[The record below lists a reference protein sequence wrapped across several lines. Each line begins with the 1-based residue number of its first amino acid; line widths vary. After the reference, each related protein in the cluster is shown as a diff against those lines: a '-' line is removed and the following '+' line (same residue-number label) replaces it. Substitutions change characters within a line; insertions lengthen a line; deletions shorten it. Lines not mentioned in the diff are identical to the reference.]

1 MLTRRSLLAASAA
14 APALSYVGGESAEA
28 ATPKDVVV
36 MGKAI
41 DDMIALD
48 PAQAYEYTDNELD
61 GNIYRKLVTPDPKT
75 GTTVIG
81 DLAEKFEVS
90 TDGLNFT
97 FHLRRDAKF
106 DSGRP
111 VTAQD
116 AEFSFHRIVQ
126 LNKTPAFIITQFGF
140 AKDNVEKLIRAT
152 DDNTLVMTLPAP
164 QATSFVLFCLSAN
177 LGGIVEKAAALA
189 HQQNNDLGNEWLNHN
204 SAGAGPYKLTSW
216 QASDTVIL
224 DANPHAAT
232 PPGAKRLVMRHMKD
246 PSTQL
251 LALQRGDIDIARNL
265 GADQLKSLAGN
276 ANFHTVSAP
285 QGTSM
290 YFAMNQAMPELAKKE
305 VQQAM
310 KWAIDYDA
318 IAKNITPGVWRVS
331 QSFLP
336 EGLPGALP
344 ETPFHKDIAK
354 AKQLMAAAGL
364 AGGFSV
370 SMDYSALWPTTDIAQ
385 AIQADLGAI
394 GIRLQLLPGEQKQVI
409 TKMRARQ
416 HQMALLTW
424 FTDYID
430 PNSNAQAWCANPDDS
445 DNSKLKILAWRS
457 HFADKE
463 MTDEV
468 DQATR
473 ELDDRKRMAIYA
485 NLQRQMW
492 DRGPFVFLLQADEIA
507 VMPKNVTG
515 FQLGPTPDYFRYAP
529 IRKG

>member
-1 MLTRRSLLAASAA
+1 MLTRRSLIAASAA
-14 APALSYVGGESAEA
+14 APALSAIGAHQADA

-36 MGKAI
+36 MGKQI

-48 PAQAYEYTDNELD
+48 PAQAYEFTDNELD
-61 GNIYRKLVTPDPKT
+61 GNIYRKLVMPDPKT
-75 GTTVIG
+75 GQSVIG

-90 TDGLNFT
+90 ADGMTFT
-97 FHLRRDAKF
+97 FRLRRDAKF
-106 DSGRP
+106 SSGRP

-126 LNKTPAFIITQFGF
+126 MNKTPAFIITQFGF
-140 AKDNVEKLIRAT
+140 TKDNVDKLIRAT

-164 QATSFVLFCLSAN
+164 QATSFVLYCISAN
-177 LGGIVEKAAALA
+177 VGGIVEKAAALA
-189 HQQNNDLGNEWLNHN
+189 HQDNNDLGNAWLNNN
-204 SAGAGPYKLTSW
+204 SAGAGPFKLNSW
-216 QASDTVIL
+216 KASDTVIL
-224 DANPHAAT
+224 DANPHATT
-232 PPGAKRLVMRHMKD
+232 PPGAKRVVIRHMKD

-265 GADQLKSLAGN
+265 GADQLKTLTGKPDYRI
-276 ANFHTVSAP
+276 VSAP
-285 QGTSM
+285 QGTTM
-290 YFAMNQAMPELAKKE
+290 YFAMNQAVPELAKKD
-305 VQQAM
+305 VQQAI
-310 KWAIDYDA
+310 KWAIDYQA

-336 EGLPGALP
+336 EGLPGALTD
-344 ETPFHKDIAK
+344 TPFHKDVAK
-354 AKQLMAAAGL
+354 AKKLLASAGL
-364 AGGFSV
+364 PNGFAV
-370 SMDYSALWPTTDIAQ
+370 TMDYATVWPLADIAQ

-394 GIRLQLLPGEQKQVI
+394 GIKLSLLPGEQKQVV
-409 TKMRARQ
+409 TKTRARQ

-445 DNSKLKILAWRS
+445 DASKLKILAWRS

-473 ELDDRKRMAIYA
+473 ELDNRKRMAIYA

-507 VMPKNVTG
+507 VMPKTVSG
-515 FQLGPTPDYFRYAP
+515 FQLGPTPDYFRYAS
-529 IRKG
+529 IKKG

>member
-14 APALSYVGGESAEA
+14 SPALSYLAGPAAEA

-36 MGKAI
+36 MGKQI

-48 PAQAYEYTDNELD
+48 PAQAYEFTDNELD
-61 GNIYRKLVTPDPKT
+61 GNIYRKLVMPDPKT
-75 GTTVIG
+75 GTSVIG

-90 TDGLNFT
+90 ADGLTFT

-106 DSGRP
+106 ESGKP

-116 AEFSFHRIVQ
+116 AEFSFRRIVQ
-126 LNKTPAFIITQFGF
+126 MNKTPAFIITQFGF

-152 DDNTLVMTLPAP
+152 DDHTLVMTLPAP
-164 QATSFVLFCLSAN
+164 QATTFVLFCISAN
-177 LGGIVEKAAALA
+177 VGGIVEKAAALE
-189 HQQNNDLGNEWLNHN
+189 HQQDNDLGNAWLNNN
-204 SAGAGPYKLTSW
+204 SAGAGPYRLTSW
-216 QASDTVIL
+216 KASDTVVL

-232 PPGAKRLVMRHMKD
+232 PPGVKRLIIRHMKD

-251 LALQRGDIDIARNL
+251 LSLQRGDIDIARNL
-265 GADQLKSLAGN
+265 GADQLKTLAGD
-276 ANFHTVSAP
+276 ANFHVVSAP

-290 YFAMNQAMPELAKKE
+290 YFAMNRAVPELAKKE
-305 VQQAM
+305 VQQAI

-318 IAKNITPGVWRVS
+318 VAKNITPGVWRVS

-344 ETPFHKDIAK
+344 ETPFHKDVAK
-354 AKQLMAAAGL
+354 AKQLLAAAGL
-364 AGGFSV
+364 GGGFSV
-370 SMDYSALWPTTDIAQ
+370 SMDYSSVWPYADIAQ

-394 GIRLQLLPGEQKQVI
+394 GIKLQLLPGEQKQVI
-409 TKMRARQ
+409 TKTRARQ

-430 PNSNAQAWCANPDDS
+430 PNSNAQAWCADPDDS
-445 DNSKLKILAWRS
+445 DDSKLKILAWRS

-468 DQATR
+468 DLATK
-473 ELDDRKRMAIYA
+473 ELDGKKRMAIYDT
-485 NLQRQMW
+485 LQRQMW
-492 DRGPFVFLLQADEIA
+492 DHGPFVFLLQADEIA
-507 VMPKNVTG
+507 VMPKSVTG

>member
-14 APALSYVGGESAEA
+14 SPVLSYVGGQRAEA

-36 MGKAI
+36 MGKQI

-48 PAQAYEYTDNELD
+48 PAQAYEFTDNELD
-61 GNIYRKLVTPDPKT
+61 GNIYRKLVMPDPKT

-90 TDGLNFT
+90 ADGLTFT
-97 FHLRRDAKF
+97 FHMRRDAKF
-106 DSGRP
+106 DSGKP

-126 LNKTPAFIITQFGF
+126 MNKTPAFIITQFGF

-152 DDNTLVMTLPAP
+152 DDHTLTMTLPAP
-164 QATSFVLFCLSAN
+164 QATSFVLFCISAN
-177 LGGIVEKAAALA
+177 VGGIVEKAAALE
-189 HQQNNDLGNEWLNHN
+189 HQQDNDLGNAWLNAN
-204 SAGAGPYKLTSW
+204 SAGAGPFKLSSW
-216 QASDTVIL
+216 KASDTVIL
-224 DANPHAAT
+224 EANPHAAT
-232 PPGAKRLVMRHMKD
+232 PPGAKRLVIRHMKD

-251 LALQRGDIDIARNL
+251 LSLQRGDIDIARNL

-276 ANFHTVSAP
+276 ANFHVVSAP

-290 YFAMNQAMPELAKKE
+290 YFAMNRAVPELAKKE
-305 VQQAM
+305 VQQAI

-344 ETPFHKDIAK
+344 ETPFHKDTAK
-354 AKQLMAAAGL
+354 AKQLLASAGPSS
-364 AGGFSV
+364 GFSV
-370 SMDYSALWPTTDIAQ
+370 SMDYASSWPFTDIAQ

-394 GIRLQLLPGEQKQVI
+394 GIKLELLPGELKQVI
-409 TKMRARQ
+409 TKTRARQ

-430 PNSNAQAWCANPDDS
+430 PNSNAQAWCADPDDS
-445 DNSKLKILAWRS
+445 DDSKLKILAWRS

-463 MTDEV
+463 MTVEV
-468 DQATR
+468 DQATK

-492 DRGPFVFLLQADEIA
+492 ERGPFVFLLQADEIA
-507 VMPKNVTG
+507 VMPKDVTG

>member
-14 APALSYVGGESAEA
+14 SPVLSYVGGMRAEA

-36 MGKAI
+36 MGKQI

-48 PAQAYEYTDNELD
+48 PAQAYEFTDNELD
-61 GNIYRKLVTPDPKT
+61 GNIYRKLVMPDPKT

-90 TDGLNFT
+90 ADGLTFT
-97 FHLRRDAKF
+97 FHMRRDAKF
-106 DSGRP
+106 DSGKP

-126 LNKTPAFIITQFGF
+126 MNKTPAFIITQFGF
-140 AKDNVEKLIRAT
+140 DKDNVAKLIRAT
-152 DDNTLVMTLPAP
+152 DDTTLVMTLPAP
-164 QATSFVLFCLSAN
+164 QATSFVLFCISAN
-177 LGGIVEKAAALA
+177 VGGIVEKAAALE
-189 HQQNNDLGNEWLNHN
+189 HQQDNDFGNAWLNNN
-204 SAGAGPYKLTSW
+204 SAGAGPFKLSSW
-216 QASDTVIL
+216 KASDTVIL

-232 PPGAKRLVMRHMKD
+232 PPGAKRVVIRHMKD

-251 LALQRGDIDIARNL
+251 LSLQRGDIDIARNL
-265 GADQLKSLAGN
+265 GADQLKSLVGN

-290 YFAMNQAMPELAKKE
+290 YFAMNRAVPELAKKE
-305 VQQAM
+305 VQQAI
-310 KWAIDYDA
+310 KWAIDYEA

-336 EGLPGALP
+336 VGLPGALP
-344 ETPFHKDIAK
+344 ETPFHKDVAK

-370 SMDYSALWPTTDIAQ
+370 SMDYSSIWPTADIAQ

-394 GIRLQLLPGEQKQVI
+394 GIKLQLLPGEQKQVV
-409 TKMRARQ
+409 TKTRARQ

-430 PNSNAQAWCANPDDS
+430 PNSNAQAWCADPDDS
-445 DNSKLKILAWRS
+445 DDSKLKILAWRS

-468 DQATR
+468 DQATK
-473 ELDDRKRMAIYA
+473 ELDGEKRMAIYA
-485 NLQRQMW
+485 SLQRQMW
-492 DRGPFVFLLQADEIA
+492 ERGPFVFLLQADEIA

>member
-14 APALSYVGGESAEA
+14 APIMSGLRAQA
-28 ATPKDVVV
+28 ATPKDVLV
-36 MGKAI
+36 MGKTI

-48 PAQAYEYTDNELD
+48 PAQAYEFSDNELD

-75 GTTVIG
+75 GETVIG

-90 TDGLNFT
+90 SDGLTFT

-106 DSGRP
+106 DSGKP

-126 LNKTPAFIITQFGF
+126 MNKTPAFIITQFGF
-140 AKDNVEKLIRAT
+140 SKDNVQKLIRAT
-152 DDNTLVMTLPAP
+152 DERTLVMTLPEA
-164 QATSFVLFCLSAN
+164 QSTSFVLFCISAN
-177 LGGIVEKAAALA
+177 VGGIVEKAAALS
-189 HQQNNDLGNEWLNHN
+189 HQDNNDLGNAWLNNN
-204 SAGAGPYKLTSW
+204 SAGAGPYKLVSW
-216 QASDTVIL
+216 KASDTVVL
-224 DANPHAAT
+224 EANPHAAT
-232 PPGAKRLVMRHMKD
+232 PPGVKRLVMRHMKD

-265 GADQLKSLAGN
+265 GADQLKSIAGN
-276 ANFHTVSAP
+276 ANFHTISAP
-285 QGTSM
+285 QGTTM
-290 YFAMNQAMPELAKKE
+290 YFAMNRAVPGLAKKE
-305 VQQAM
+305 VQQAI
-310 KWAIDYDA
+310 KWAIDYEA

-336 EGLPGALP
+336 VGLPGALSD
-344 ETPFHKDIAK
+344 TPFHKDVAK
-354 AKQLMAAAGL
+354 AKQLLASAGL
-364 AGGFSV
+364 SGGFSV
-370 SMDYSALWPTTDIAQ
+370 TMDYSSVWPFPDVAQ

-394 GIRLQLLPGEQKQVI
+394 GIKLELLPGEQKQVV
-409 TKMRARQ
+409 TKTRARQ

-430 PNSNAQAWCANPDDS
+430 PNSNAQAWCADPDDS

-457 HFADKE
+457 HFNDKE

-468 DQATR
+468 DQATK
-473 ELDDRKRMAIYA
+473 ELDNKKRMGIYA

-492 DRGPFVFLLQADEIA
+492 DHGPFVFLLQADEIA
-507 VMPKNVTG
+507 VMGKNVTG

>member
-14 APALSYVGGESAEA
+14 APMLSALRAEA
-28 ATPKDVVV
+28 ATPKDVLV
-36 MGKAI
+36 MGKTI

-48 PAQAYEYTDNELD
+48 PAQAYEFSDNEFD

-75 GTTVIG
+75 GQTVIG

-90 TDGLNFT
+90 SDGLTFT

-106 DSGRP
+106 DSGKP

-140 AKDNVEKLIRAT
+140 TKDNVEKLIRAT
-152 DDNTLVMTLPAP
+152 DERTLVMTLPAP
-164 QATSFVLFCLSAN
+164 QATSFVLFCISAN
-177 LGGIVEKAAALA
+177 VGGIVEKAVALGN
-189 HQQNNDLGNEWLNHN
+189 QQNNDLGNAWLNNN

-216 QASDTVIL
+216 KASDTVIL
-224 DANPHAAT
+224 DANPHAAI
-232 PPGAKRLVMRHMKD
+232 PPGVKRLVIRHMKD

-251 LALQRGDIDIARNL
+251 LSLQRGDIDIARNL
-265 GADQLKSLAGN
+265 GADQLKSIGGDPNL
-276 ANFHTVSAP
+276 HVLSAP
-285 QGTSM
+285 QASTM
-290 YFAMNQAMPELAKKE
+290 YFAMNRAVPELAKPQ
-305 VQQAM
+305 VQQAI
-310 KWAIDYDA
+310 KWAIDYEG
-318 IAKNITPGVWRVS
+318 IAKNITPGVWHVS

-336 EGLPGALP
+336 VGLPGALP
-344 ETPFHKDIAK
+344 DTPFHKDVAK
-354 AKQLMAAAGL
+354 AKQLLAAAGL
-364 AGGFSV
+364 ASGFSV
-370 SMDYSALWPTTDIAQ
+370 SMDYPSVWPFPDIAQ

-394 GIRLQLLPGEQKQVI
+394 GIKLQLLPGEMKQVI
-409 TKMRARQ
+409 TKTRARQ

-430 PNSNAQAWCANPDDS
+430 PNSNAQAWCADPDDS

-468 DQATR
+468 DAATK
-473 ELDDRKRMAIYA
+473 ELDDKKRLAIYA

-507 VMPKNVTG
+507 VTAKNVTG

>member
-14 APALSYVGGESAEA
+14 SPVLSYVGGQRAEA

-36 MGKAI
+36 MGKQI

-48 PAQAYEYTDNELD
+48 PAQAYEFTDNELD
-61 GNIYRKLVTPDPKT
+61 GNIYRKLVMPDPKT

-90 TDGLNFT
+90 ADGLTFT
-97 FHLRRDAKF
+97 FHMRRDAKF
-106 DSGRP
+106 DSGKP

-126 LNKTPAFIITQFGF
+126 MNKTPAFIITQFGF
-140 AKDNVEKLIRAT
+140 AKDNVERLIRAT
-152 DDNTLVMTLPAP
+152 EDHTLTMTLPAP
-164 QATSFVLFCLSAN
+164 QATSFVLFCISAN
-177 LGGIVEKAAALA
+177 VGGIVEKTAALE
-189 HQQNNDLGNEWLNHN
+189 HQQDNDLGNAWLNAN
-204 SAGAGPYKLTSW
+204 SAGAGPFKLNSW
-216 QASDTVIL
+216 KASDTVIL
-224 DANPHAAT
+224 EANPHAAT
-232 PPGAKRLVMRHMKD
+232 PPGAKRLVIRHMKD

-251 LALQRGDIDIARNL
+251 LSLQRGDIDIARNL

-276 ANFHTVSAP
+276 ANFHVVSAP

-290 YFAMNQAMPELAKKE
+290 YFAMNRAVPELAKRE
-305 VQQAM
+305 VQQAI

-344 ETPFHKDIAK
+344 ETPFHKDTAK
-354 AKQLMAAAGL
+354 AKQLLASAGL
-364 AGGFSV
+364 SGGFSV
-370 SMDYSALWPTTDIAQ
+370 SMDYASSWPFTDIAQ

-394 GIRLQLLPGEQKQVI
+394 GIKLELLPGELKQVI
-409 TKMRARQ
+409 TKTRARQ

-430 PNSNAQAWCANPDDS
+430 PNSNAQAWCADPDDS
-445 DNSKLKILAWRS
+445 DDSKLKILAWRS

-468 DQATR
+468 DQATK

-492 DRGPFVFLLQADEIA
+492 ERGPFVFLLQADEIA
-507 VMPKNVTG
+507 VMPKDVTG

>member
-1 MLTRRSLLAASAA
+1 MLSRRTLLAASAA
-14 APALSYVGGESAEA
+14 SPMLSAVGAHTAAA

-36 MGKAI
+36 MGKQI

-48 PAQAYEYTDNELD
+48 PAQAYEFTDNELD
-61 GNIYRKLVTPDPKT
+61 GNIYRKLVMPDPKT
-75 GTTVIG
+75 GTSVIG

-90 TDGLNFT
+90 SDSLNFT

-106 DSGRP
+106 DSGKP

-126 LNKTPAFIITQFGF
+126 MNKTPAFILTQFGF

-152 DDNTLVMTLPAP
+152 DDRTLVMTLPAP
-164 QATSFVLFCLSAN
+164 QATSFVLFCISAN
-177 LGGIVEKAAALA
+177 VGGIVEKATALA
-189 HQQNNDLGNEWLNHN
+189 HQDNNDLGNAWLNGN
-204 SAGAGPYKLTSW
+204 SAGAGPFKLTSW
-216 QASDTVIL
+216 KASDTVIL

-232 PPGAKRLVMRHMKD
+232 PPGMRRVVIRHMKD

-251 LALQRGDIDIARNL
+251 LSLQRGDIDIARNL
-265 GADQLKSLAGN
+265 GADQLRTLAGN
-276 ANFHTVSAP
+276 PKFQTISAP

-290 YFAMNQAMPELAKKE
+290 YFAMNRAVPELAKKE
-305 VQQAM
+305 VQQAI

-336 EGLPGALP
+336 VGLPGALP
-344 ETPFHKDIAK
+344 DTPFHKDVAK
-354 AKQLMAAAGL
+354 AKQLLAAAGL

-370 SMDYSALWPTTDIAQ
+370 TMDYASSWPYSDIAQ
-385 AIQADLGAI
+385 AIQADLGAV
-394 GIRLQLLPGEQKQVI
+394 GIKLQLLPGEQKQVV
-409 TKMRARQ
+409 TKTRARQ

-430 PNSNAQAWCANPDDS
+430 PNSNAQAWCADPDDS
-445 DNSKLKILAWRS
+445 DNSTLKILAWRS
-457 HFADKE
+457 HFADKD

-468 DQATR
+468 DRATK
-473 ELDDRKRMAIYA
+473 ELDNKKRMAIYA
-485 NLQRQMW
+485 DLQRQMW
-492 DRGPFVFLLQADEIA
+492 DHGPFVFLLQADEIA
-507 VMPKNVTG
+507 VMPKMVNG

>member
-14 APALSYVGGESAEA
+14 SPVLSYVGGQRAEA

-36 MGKAI
+36 MGKQI

-48 PAQAYEYTDNELD
+48 PAQAYEFTDNELD
-61 GNIYRKLVTPDPKT
+61 GNIYRKLVMPDPKT

-90 TDGLNFT
+90 ADGLTFT
-97 FHLRRDAKF
+97 FHMRRDAKF
-106 DSGRP
+106 DSGKP

-126 LNKTPAFIITQFGF
+126 MNKTPAFIITQFGF
-140 AKDNVEKLIRAT
+140 AKDNVERLIRAT
-152 DDNTLVMTLPAP
+152 DDHTLTMTLPAP
-164 QATSFVLFCLSAN
+164 QATSFVLFCISAN
-177 LGGIVEKAAALA
+177 VGGIVEKTAALE
-189 HQQNNDLGNEWLNHN
+189 HQQDNDLGNAWLNAN
-204 SAGAGPYKLTSW
+204 SAGAGPFKLNSW
-216 QASDTVIL
+216 KASDTVIL
-224 DANPHAAT
+224 EANPHAAT
-232 PPGAKRLVMRHMKD
+232 PPGAKRLVIRHMKD

-251 LALQRGDIDIARNL
+251 LSLQRGDIDIARNL

-276 ANFHTVSAP
+276 ANFHVVSAP

-290 YFAMNQAMPELAKKE
+290 YFAMNRAVPELAKKE
-305 VQQAM
+305 VQQAI

-344 ETPFHKDIAK
+344 ETPFHKDTAK
-354 AKQLMAAAGL
+354 AKQLLASAGL
-364 AGGFSV
+364 SGGFSV
-370 SMDYSALWPTTDIAQ
+370 SMDYASSWPFTDIAQ

-394 GIRLQLLPGEQKQVI
+394 GIKLELLPGELKQVI
-409 TKMRARQ
+409 TKTRARQ

-430 PNSNAQAWCANPDDS
+430 PNSNAQAWCADPDDS
-445 DNSKLKILAWRS
+445 DDSKLKILAWRS

-468 DQATR
+468 DQATK

-492 DRGPFVFLLQADEIA
+492 ERGPFVFLLQADEIA
-507 VMPKNVTG
+507 VMPKDVTG

>member
-1 MLTRRSLLAASAA
+1 MLTRRTLLAASAA
-14 APALSYVGGESAEA
+14 TPAVPLMAATEAAA
-28 ATPKDVVV
+28 ATPKDVLV
-36 MGKAI
+36 MGKQL

-48 PAQAYEYTDNELD
+48 PAQAYEFTDNELD
-61 GNIYRKLVTPDPKT
+61 GNIYRKLVTPDART
-75 GTTVIG
+75 GTTVVG

-90 TDGLNFT
+90 SDGLNFT
-97 FHLRRDAKF
+97 FRLRRDAKF

-116 AEFSFHRIVQ
+116 AEFSFHRVVRM
-126 LNKTPAFIITQFGF
+126 NKTPAFIITQFGF
-140 AKDNVEKLIRAT
+140 TKDNVENLIRAT
-152 DDNTLVMTLPAP
+152 DDRTLLMTLPAP
-164 QATSFVLFCLSAN
+164 QATSFVLFCISAN
-177 LGGIVEKAAALA
+177 VGAIVEKATALA
-189 HQQNNDLGNEWLNHN
+189 RQQNNDLGNAWLNSN
-204 SAGAGPYKLTSW
+204 SAGGGPFKLTSW
-216 QASDTVIL
+216 KASDSVIL

-232 PPGAKRLVMRHMKD
+232 PPGVRRVVLRHMKD
-246 PSTQL
+246 PATQL

-265 GADQLKSLAGN
+265 GADQIKSLAGN
-276 ANFHTVSAP
+276 PKFQSVSAP

-290 YFAMNQAMPELAKKE
+290 YCAMNQTVPELAKKP
-305 VQQAM
+305 VQQAI

-318 IAKNITPGVWRVS
+318 IARNITPSVWRVS

-336 EGLPGALP
+336 EGIPGALR
-344 ETPFHKDIAK
+344 EAPFHKDTAK
-354 AKQLMAAAGL
+354 AKQLLAAAGL

-370 SMDYSALWPTTDIAQ
+370 TMDYASIWPFSDIAQ

-394 GIRLQLLPGEQKQVI
+394 GIKLQLLPGEQKQVI
-409 TKMRARQ
+409 TRTRARQ

-445 DNSKLKILAWRS
+445 DSSRLKILAWRS
-457 HFADKE
+457 HFADQE

-473 ELDDRKRMAIYA
+473 ELDGRKRMAIYA

-492 DRGPFVFLLQADEIA
+492 DRGPFAFLLQADEIA
-507 VMPKNVTG
+507 VMPKTVTG
-515 FQLGPTPDYFRYAP
+515 FQLGPTPDYFRYGP

>member
-14 APALSYVGGESAEA
+14 SPVLSYVGGQRAEA

-36 MGKAI
+36 MGKQI

-48 PAQAYEYTDNELD
+48 PAQAYEFTDNELD
-61 GNIYRKLVTPDPKT
+61 GNIYRKLVMPDPKT

-90 TDGLNFT
+90 ADGLTFT
-97 FHLRRDAKF
+97 FHMRRDAKF
-106 DSGRP
+106 NSGKP

-126 LNKTPAFIITQFGF
+126 MNKTPAFIITQFGF

-152 DDNTLVMTLPAP
+152 DDHTLTMTLPAP
-164 QATSFVLFCLSAN
+164 QATSFVLFCISAN
-177 LGGIVEKAAALA
+177 VGGIVEKAAALE
-189 HQQNNDLGNEWLNHN
+189 HQQDNDLGNAWLNAN
-204 SAGAGPYKLTSW
+204 SAGAGPFKLSSW
-216 QASDTVIL
+216 KASDTVIL
-224 DANPHAAT
+224 EANPHAAT
-232 PPGAKRLVMRHMKD
+232 PPGAKRLVIRHMKD

-251 LALQRGDIDIARNL
+251 LSLQRGDIDIARNL

-276 ANFHTVSAP
+276 ANFHVVSAP

-290 YFAMNQAMPELAKKE
+290 SFAINRAVPELAKKE
-305 VQQAM
+305 VQQAI

-344 ETPFHKDIAK
+344 ETPFHKDTAK
-354 AKQLMAAAGL
+354 AKQLLASAGL
-364 AGGFSV
+364 SSGFSV
-370 SMDYSALWPTTDIAQ
+370 SMDYASSWPFTDIAQ

-394 GIRLQLLPGEQKQVI
+394 GIKLELLPGELKQVI
-409 TKMRARQ
+409 TKTRARQ

-430 PNSNAQAWCANPDDS
+430 PNSNAQAWCADPDNS
-445 DNSKLKILAWRS
+445 DDSKLKILAWRS

-468 DQATR
+468 DQATK

-492 DRGPFVFLLQADEIA
+492 ERGPFVFLLQADEIA
-507 VMPKNVTG
+507 VMPKDVTG

>member
-14 APALSYVGGESAEA
+14 SPVLSYVGGQRAEA

-36 MGKAI
+36 MGKQI

-48 PAQAYEYTDNELD
+48 PAQAYEFTDNELD
-61 GNIYRKLVTPDPKT
+61 GNIYRKLVMPDPKT

-90 TDGLNFT
+90 ADGLTFT
-97 FHLRRDAKF
+97 FHMRRDAKF
-106 DSGRP
+106 DSGKP

-126 LNKTPAFIITQFGF
+126 MNKTPAFIITQFGF
-140 AKDNVEKLIRAT
+140 TKDNVEKLIRAT
-152 DDNTLVMTLPAP
+152 DDHTLTMTLPAP
-164 QATSFVLFCLSAN
+164 QATSFVLFCISAN
-177 LGGIVEKAAALA
+177 VGGIVEKAAALE
-189 HQQNNDLGNEWLNHN
+189 HQQDNDLGNAWLNAN
-204 SAGAGPYKLTSW
+204 SAGAGPFKLSSW
-216 QASDTVIL
+216 KASDTVIL
-224 DANPHAAT
+224 EANPHAAT
-232 PPGAKRLVMRHMKD
+232 PPGAKRLVIRHMKD

-251 LALQRGDIDIARNL
+251 LSLQRGDIDIARNL

-276 ANFHTVSAP
+276 ANFHVVSAP

-290 YFAMNQAMPELAKKE
+290 YFAMNRAVPELAKRE
-305 VQQAM
+305 VQQAI

-344 ETPFHKDIAK
+344 ETPFQKDTAK
-354 AKQLMAAAGL
+354 AKQLLASAGL
-364 AGGFSV
+364 SGGFSV
-370 SMDYSALWPTTDIAQ
+370 SMDYASSWPFTDIAQ

-394 GIRLQLLPGEQKQVI
+394 GIKLELLPGELKQVI
-409 TKMRARQ
+409 TKTRARQ

-430 PNSNAQAWCANPDDS
+430 PNSNAQAWCADPDDS
-445 DNSKLKILAWRS
+445 DDSKLKILAWRS

-468 DQATR
+468 DQATK

-492 DRGPFVFLLQADEIA
+492 ERGPFVFLLQADEIA
-507 VMPKNVTG
+507 VMPKDVTG

>member
-14 APALSYVGGESAEA
+14 SPVLPYVGGMRAEA

-36 MGKAI
+36 MGKQI

-48 PAQAYEYTDNELD
+48 PAQAYEFTDNELD

-75 GTTVIG
+75 GTSVVG

-90 TDGLNFT
+90 ADGLTFT
-97 FHLRRDAKF
+97 FHMRRDAKF
-106 DSGRP
+106 DSGKP

-126 LNKTPAFIITQFGF
+126 MNKTPAFIITQFGF

-152 DDNTLVMTLPAP
+152 DEHTLVMTLPAP
-164 QATSFVLFCLSAN
+164 QATSFVLFCISAN
-177 LGGIVEKAAALA
+177 VGGIVEKAVALE
-189 HQQNNDLGNEWLNHN
+189 HQQDNDLGNAWLNSN
-204 SAGAGPYKLTSW
+204 SAGAGPFKLNSW
-216 QASDTVIL
+216 KASDTVIL

-232 PPGAKRLVMRHMKD
+232 PPGAKRVVIRHMKD

-251 LALQRGDIDIARNL
+251 LSLQRGDIDIARNL

-276 ANFHTVSAP
+276 ANFHVVSAP

-290 YFAMNQAMPELAKKE
+290 YFAMNRAVPELAKKE
-305 VQQAM
+305 VQQAI
-310 KWAIDYDA
+310 KWAIDYEA

-344 ETPFHKDIAK
+344 ETPFHKDTAK

-364 AGGFSV
+364 SDGFSV
-370 SMDYSALWPTTDIAQ
+370 SMDYSSIWPTSDIAQ
-385 AIQADLGAI
+385 ALQADLGAI
-394 GIRLQLLPGEQKQVI
+394 GIKLQLLPGEQKQVV
-409 TKMRARQ
+409 TKTRARQ

-430 PNSNAQAWCANPDDS
+430 PNSNAQAWCADPDDS
-445 DNSKLKILAWRS
+445 DDSKLKILAWRS

-468 DQATR
+468 DQATK
-473 ELDDRKRMAIYA
+473 ELDGKKRMAIYA
-485 NLQRQMW
+485 SLQRQMW
-492 DRGPFVFLLQADEIA
+492 ERGPFVFLLQADEIA
-507 VMPKNVTG
+507 VMPTTVTG

>member
-14 APALSYVGGESAEA
+14 SPVLSYVGGQRAEA

-36 MGKAI
+36 MGKQI

-48 PAQAYEYTDNELD
+48 PAQAYEFTDNELD
-61 GNIYRKLVTPDPKT
+61 GNIYRKLVMPDPKT

-90 TDGLNFT
+90 ADGLTFT
-97 FHLRRDAKF
+97 FHMRRDAKF
-106 DSGRP
+106 DSGKP

-126 LNKTPAFIITQFGF
+126 MNKTPAFIITQFGF
-140 AKDNVEKLIRAT
+140 AKDNVERLIRAT
-152 DDNTLVMTLPAP
+152 DDHTLTMTLPAP
-164 QATSFVLFCLSAN
+164 QATSFVLFCISAN
-177 LGGIVEKAAALA
+177 VGGIVEKTAALE
-189 HQQNNDLGNEWLNHN
+189 HQQDNDLGNAWLNAN
-204 SAGAGPYKLTSW
+204 SAGAGPFKLNSW
-216 QASDTVIL
+216 KASDTVIL
-224 DANPHAAT
+224 EANPHAAT
-232 PPGAKRLVMRHMKD
+232 PPGAKRLVIRHMKD

-251 LALQRGDIDIARNL
+251 LSLQRGDIDIARNL

-276 ANFHTVSAP
+276 ANFHVVSAP

-290 YFAMNQAMPELAKKE
+290 YFAMNRAVPELAKKE
-305 VQQAM
+305 VQQAI

-344 ETPFHKDIAK
+344 ETPFHKDTAK
-354 AKQLMAAAGL
+354 AKQLLASAGL
-364 AGGFSV
+364 SSGFSV
-370 SMDYSALWPTTDIAQ
+370 SMDYASSWPFTDIAQ

-394 GIRLQLLPGEQKQVI
+394 GIKLELLPGELKQVI
-409 TKMRARQ
+409 TKTRARQ

-430 PNSNAQAWCANPDDS
+430 PNSNAQAWCADPDDS
-445 DNSKLKILAWRS
+445 DDSKLKILAWRS

-468 DQATR
+468 DQATK

-492 DRGPFVFLLQADEIA
+492 ERGPFVFLLQADEIA
-507 VMPKNVTG
+507 VMQKDVTG

>member
-14 APALSYVGGESAEA
+14 SPVLSYVGGQRAEA

-36 MGKAI
+36 MGKQI

-48 PAQAYEYTDNELD
+48 PAQAYEFTDNELD
-61 GNIYRKLVTPDPKT
+61 GNIYRKLVMPDPKT

-90 TDGLNFT
+90 ADGLTFT
-97 FHLRRDAKF
+97 FHMRRDAKF
-106 DSGRP
+106 DSGKP

-126 LNKTPAFIITQFGF
+126 MNKTPAFIITQFGF

-152 DDNTLVMTLPAP
+152 DDHTLTMTLPAP
-164 QATSFVLFCLSAN
+164 QATSFVLFCISAN
-177 LGGIVEKAAALA
+177 VGGIVEKAAALE
-189 HQQNNDLGNEWLNHN
+189 HQQDNDLGNAWLNAN
-204 SAGAGPYKLTSW
+204 SAGAGPFKLSSW
-216 QASDTVIL
+216 KASDTVIL
-224 DANPHAAT
+224 EANPHAAT
-232 PPGAKRLVMRHMKD
+232 PPGAKRLVIRHMKD

-251 LALQRGDIDIARNL
+251 LSLQRGDIDIARNL

-276 ANFHTVSAP
+276 ANFHVVSAP

-290 YFAMNQAMPELAKKE
+290 YFAMNRAVPELAKRE
-305 VQQAM
+305 VQQAI

-344 ETPFHKDIAK
+344 ETPFHKDTAK
-354 AKQLMAAAGL
+354 ANQLLASAGL
-364 AGGFSV
+364 SGGFSV
-370 SMDYSALWPTTDIAQ
+370 SMDYASSWPFTDIAQ

-394 GIRLQLLPGEQKQVI
+394 GIKLELLPGELKQVI
-409 TKMRARQ
+409 TKTRARQ

-430 PNSNAQAWCANPDDS
+430 PNSNAQAWCADPDDS
-445 DNSKLKILAWRS
+445 DDSKLKILAWRS

-468 DQATR
+468 DQATK

-492 DRGPFVFLLQADEIA
+492 ERGPFVFLLQADEIA
-507 VMPKNVTG
+507 VMPKDVTG

>member
-14 APALSYVGGESAEA
+14 SPALSYVGGMRAEA

-36 MGKAI
+36 MGKQI

-48 PAQAYEYTDNELD
+48 PAQAYEFTDNELD

-75 GTTVIG
+75 GTSVIG

-90 TDGLNFT
+90 ADGLTFT
-97 FHLRRDAKF
+97 FHMRRDAKF

-140 AKDNVEKLIRAT
+140 AKDNVETLIRAT
-152 DDNTLVMTLPAP
+152 DDHTLTMTLPAP
-164 QATSFVLFCLSAN
+164 QATSFVLFCISAN
-177 LGGIVEKAAALA
+177 VGGIVEKAVALE
-189 HQQNNDLGNEWLNHN
+189 HQQDNDLGNAWLNAN
-204 SAGAGPYKLTSW
+204 SAGAGPFKLNSW
-216 QASDTVIL
+216 KASDTVIL
-224 DANPHAAT
+224 EANPHAAT
-232 PPGAKRLVMRHMKD
+232 PPGAKRLVIRHMKD

-251 LALQRGDIDIARNL
+251 LSLQRGDIDIARNL

-276 ANFHTVSAP
+276 ANFHVVSAP

-290 YFAMNQAMPELAKKE
+290 YFAMNRAVPELAKKE
-305 VQQAM
+305 VQQAI
-310 KWAIDYDA
+310 KWAIDYEA

-344 ETPFHKDIAK
+344 ETPFHKDAAK
-354 AKQLMAAAGL
+354 AKQLLASVGL
-364 AGGFSV
+364 TGGFSV
-370 SMDYSALWPTTDIAQ
+370 SMDYASSWPFTDIAQ

-394 GIRLQLLPGEQKQVI
+394 GIKLELLPGELKQVI
-409 TKMRARQ
+409 TKTRARQ

-430 PNSNAQAWCANPDDS
+430 PNSNAQAWCADPDDS
-445 DNSKLKILAWRS
+445 DDSKLKILAWRS

-468 DQATR
+468 DQATK
-473 ELDDRKRMAIYA
+473 ELDNKKRMAIYA
-485 NLQRQMW
+485 SLQRQMW
-492 DRGPFVFLLQADEIA
+492 ERGPFVFLLQADEIA
-507 VMPKNVTG
+507 VMPKTVTG